1 MKLLSF
7 LIALLLCAAAAPI
20 ASHADQA
27 ARRRGR
33 NELLV
38 AQRGEV
44 FQPVILQQQRGE
56 GARRPQPRRVAPP
69 LPPGL
74 IERLKNMTPEQRE
87 RVLRN
92 NRRFQQLS
100 PRQQQ
105 VLRQRLRQLQ
115 ELTPEQRELIEQRFQ
130 IFSNLTPRQQ
140 EKARQIYERRWRRLP
155 PERRRAL
162 IEEFRHLREM
172 PPAEREQ
179 HLSSDE
185 LQSHFSA
192 DERDLLRQL
201 IAL

>member
-7 LIALLLCAAAAPI
+7 LIALFLCASAAPI

-27 ARRRGR
+27 DRRGGD
-33 NELLV
+33 ELLV

-44 FQPVILQQQRGE
+44 FQPVLWQQRRGP
-56 GARRPQPRRVAPP
+56 GPQRPQPRRAEP
-69 LPPGL
+69 LPPAL
-74 IERLKNMTPEQRE
+74 LERLKNMTPEQRE
-87 RVLRN
+87 RVLQN

-100 PRQQQ
+100 PRQQE

-162 IEEFRHLREM
+162 LEEFRHLREM
-172 PPAEREQ
+172 PPAERDQ
-179 HLSSDE
+179 HLSSED

-192 DERDLLRQL
+192 EERDLLQQL